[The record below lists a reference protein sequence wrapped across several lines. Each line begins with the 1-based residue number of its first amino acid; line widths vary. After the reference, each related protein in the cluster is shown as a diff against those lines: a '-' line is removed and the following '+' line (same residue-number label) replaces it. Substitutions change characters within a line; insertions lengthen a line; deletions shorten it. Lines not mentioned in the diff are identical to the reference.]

1 MRAATQTQHSTRF
14 VGFISRPKLS
24 GGGRHA
30 GVLLPNGSVA
40 HMTPEGAAIVS
51 VEAFRQGRD
60 IRFDKAAPVE
70 CHHQIYWRAH
80 QSVSRMSPYDL
91 WNRNCEHY
99 ATWLMGEK
107 PQSPQVNGAVLLGLL
122 GTVLWLTQ

>member
-1 MRAATQTQHSTRF
+1 MLVYMLRHGDAQDLGPEGPRTDEERA
-14 VGFISRPKLS
+14 L
-24 GGGRHA
+24 
-30 GVLLPNGSVA
+30 
-40 HMTPEGAAIVS
+40 TPEGAAIVS
-51 VEAFRQGRD
+51 VEDFRQGRD